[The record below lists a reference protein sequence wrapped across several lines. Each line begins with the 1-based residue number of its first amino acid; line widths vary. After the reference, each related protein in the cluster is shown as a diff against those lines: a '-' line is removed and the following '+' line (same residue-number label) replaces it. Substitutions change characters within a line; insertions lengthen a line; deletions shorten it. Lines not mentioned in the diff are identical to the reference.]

1 MQSFRPYVRVLVQAA
16 RRGRGLERQDDSDLI
31 QDALLLA
38 HRAFERFRGTTVAEF
53 AGWLRQ
59 LAIRTVGHA
68 ARAARA
74 DKRTALREADAPDLD
89 ALPLPDGSAPDGAA
103 LLHERSAQIAAALE
117 QLPDDMR
124 NVVLGRFLDGL
135 SYDELARRLQRTPGA
150 LRVLYLRALR
160 KLREIL

>member
-1 MQSFRPYVRVLVQAA
+1 MREFRPYVRVLVQAA
-16 RRGRGLERQDDSDLI
+16 RRGRTLAKQDDSDLI

-38 HRAFERFRGTTVAEF
+38 HRVFGRFRGTTVAEF

-68 ARAARA
+68 ARAALA
-74 DKRTALREADAPDLD
+74 EKRTLLREVDDVDLD
-89 ALPLPDGSAPDGAA
+89 ALAIPNGSSPDDNAIN
-103 LLHERSAQIAAALE
+103 HERAAQVAAALE

-124 NVVLGRFLDGL
+124 QVLLGRFLDRL
-135 SYDELARRLQRTPGA
+135 SYDELARRLERTPGT

-160 KLREIL
+160 KLREIV